1 VSRKSQV
8 FTIVLLALV
17 GVGFVTQLYND
28 AWGLLKSILIF
39 GVIAGLLYFLM
50 HRVLLRMAGMSGS
63 KDKGYEKALRQQKLR
78 NKSKKQPN
86 AQTLFSSTS
95 PAKLKKMNRLKPS
108 ARREHPFRV
117 IEGKK
122 NKTNKR
128 TKTS

>member
-17 GVGFVTQLYND
+17 AVGFVTQLYND

-50 HRVLLRMAGMSGS
+50 HRVLLRMAGMSDS

-78 NKSKKQPN
+78 NKAKKQPN
-86 AQTLFSSTS
+86 SQPLFSSTS

-122 NKTNKR
+122 NKR

>member
-17 GVGFVTQLYND
+17 AVGFVTQLYND

-50 HRVLLRMAGMSGS
+50 HRVLLRMAGMSDS

-78 NKSKKQPN
+78 NKAKKQPN
-86 AQTLFSSTS
+86 AQPLFSSTS

-122 NKTNKR
+122 NKR